1 MDKVKEQGAVHAFQ
15 AESVQ
20 LLDLMTNSLYSNKEI
35 FLRELIS
42 NASDAIE
49 KLKFLSLQEPN
60 LLEEDFDLNV
70 FITFDREG
78 KTITVE
84 DNGVGMTRSEIMKN
98 LGTIAWSG
106 TKEFVQNITHA
117 KYVDKSA
124 IGNFGV
130 GFYAS
135 FIVAKKIMVYSRK
148 VGKAA
153 NEGVLWE
160 STGGSTYNIKD
171 IEKKER
177 GTKITLYLKDTEG
190 EFLNYWKLRSIVVKY
205 SDHVTVPILMQK
217 EGSDSVKEIIN
228 NASALWT
235 LPKTEITKQQYVDLY
250 KNISNDYNDPLFWS
264 HNIVEGGFRYI
275 SLLYIPSKS
284 TQDIGTLDKIVGLK
298 LYVRRVFIMSGVKTF
313 LPNYLRF
320 VCGIIDSDD
329 LKVNVS
335 REILQEDNLVR
346 KIRLSLVNRIL
357 TLLEELSE
365 KDNSKYLVF
374 WENFGY
380 ILKEGVGED
389 FTNKERVA
397 KLLRFNVSVG
407 ETILENISLKKYI
420 ENMVSKQTSIYYV
433 TGETKNS
440 VKNNPQIELFKCNK
454 VPVLLLS
461 DRIDEWLVVN
471 LTEFL
476 GYKLQSIVKEGVDYT
491 LLKEINTTTSCEDVE
506 KFTEVLNRMKNI
518 LNDVVRDI
526 RLTKRLV
533 SAPSCIVLEEYD
545 MSLQLTRIMTSA
557 GQTVK
562 KVKPILEINP
572 KHEIVQYLLNKE
584 DDNVF
589 KIITIV
595 LYEQALLTEGGQLA
609 DVGMFVKNTNDFIQ
623 HLLSK

>member
-106 TKEFVQNITHA
+106 TKEFVQSITQA
-117 KYVDKSA
+117 KYADKSA

-135 FIVAKKIMVYSRK
+135 FIVAKKIIVYSRK

-160 STGGSTYNIKD
+160 STGGSTYSIKD
-171 IEKKER
+171 LEKKER

-190 EFLNYWKLRSIVVKY
+190 EFLNYWKLRSVVVKY
-205 SDHVTVPILMQK
+205 SDHITVPILMQK
-217 EGSDSVKEIIN
+217 EGSDSVKEVIN

-275 SLLYIPSKS
+275 SLLYIPSRS

-389 FTNKERVA
+389 FANKERVA

-407 ETILENISLKKYI
+407 EIILENISLKKYI
-420 ENMVSKQTSIYYV
+420 ENMVPKQTSIYYV

-440 VKNNPQIELFKCNK
+440 VKNNPQIELFKCNN

-491 LLKEINTTTSCEDVE
+491 LLKEINTVASCEDAE
-506 KFTEVLNRMKNI
+506 KFIKVLNRMKNI

-595 LYEQALLTEGGQLA
+595 LYEQALLAEGGQLA
-609 DVGMFVKNTNDFIQ
+609 DVGMFVKNMNDFIQ
-623 HLLSK
+623 HLLNK